1 MSASTHLISAA
12 NKVLRSRTDD
22 QWLEMFAELPDS
34 IRDGIAKIVWFDWLS
49 HRTVA
54 DRNPLFDKYLTFS
67 TREYDDKDL
76 IEGLLSMGY
85 AEFAAT
91 SRVRRAK

>member
-12 NKVLRSRTDD
+12 NKVLRNRTDD
-22 QWLEMFAELPDS
+22 QWLEMFAALPES

-49 HRTVA
+49 HRLVA

-67 TREYDDKDL
+67 TREYSEKEL
-76 IEGLLSMGY
+76 IEGLLFMGY
-85 AEFAAT
+85 TEFAAT
-91 SRVRRAK
+91 SRVRRS